1 MAKLRGTSASR
12 QQRSGHLEQ
21 QVMGHVAAGIA
32 RGALGE
38 AEERSWRQALRGSRC
53 FSRTASQR
61 GLLVGQ
67 EKDV

>member
-1 MAKLRGTSASR
+1 M
-12 QQRSGHLEQ
+12 
-21 QVMGHVAAGIA
+21 MGHAAAGIT

-38 AEERSWRQALRGSRC
+38 AEERSWHQALRGSRC

-61 GLLVGQ
+61 GLLVGH